1 MRVSRHRGGANLH
14 PMSSRNEVQ
23 RGRFIVFEGGD
34 GSGKS
39 TQAKMLAAA
48 LGAELTRE
56 PGGTPI
62 SEKIRAL
69 VLDPTFP
76 ELDARTEALLMAAS
90 RAQHVA
96 ELIEPALA
104 RGTSVVSDRFIAS
117 SLAYQGVARGLGI
130 EAVATANALALNGL
144 QPDLTILLKVSA
156 KAARGRLGDAL
167 DRIEQA
173 SLDDVVV
180 STYEQFAAENPDGW
194 LVVEAEGSIEEVG
207 ARIRSGVRERLG
219 L

>member
-1 MRVSRHRGGANLH
+1 MPSE
-14 PMSSRNEVQ
+14 NEVQ

-39 TQAKMLAAA
+39 TQAALLAEAI
-48 LGAELTRE
+48 GAELTRE

-62 SEKIRAL
+62 SEKIREL
-69 VLDPTFP
+69 VLDPGHT
-76 ELDARTEALLMAAS
+76 ELDPRTEALLMAAS

-96 ELIEPALA
+96 ELIKPTLD
-104 RGTSVVSDRFIAS
+104 RGVSVVSDRFIAS
-117 SLAYQGVARGLGI
+117 SLAYQGVARELGI
-130 EAVATANALALNGL
+130 DAVAQANSLALAGL
-144 QPDLTILLKVSA
+144 QPDLTILLKVSTR
-156 KAARGRLGDAL
+156 AARGRLVREL

-180 STYEQFAAENPDGW
+180 STYERFAAQDPDGW
-194 LVVEAEGSIEEVG
+194 LVVEAEGSIDEIG
-207 ARIRSGVRERLG
+207 ARVRAGVQERLG

>member
-1 MRVSRHRGGANLH
+1 MPSE
-14 PMSSRNEVQ
+14 NEVQ

-39 TQAKMLAAA
+39 TQAARLAEAI
-48 LGAELTRE
+48 GAELTRE

-62 SEKIRAL
+62 SEKIREL
-69 VLDPTFP
+69 VLDPGHT
-76 ELDARTEALLMAAS
+76 ELDPRTEALLMAAS

-96 ELIEPALA
+96 ELIKPTLD
-104 RGTSVVSDRFIAS
+104 RGVSVVSDRFIAS
-117 SLAYQGVARGLGI
+117 SLAYQGVARELGI
-130 EAVATANALALNGL
+130 DAVAQANSLALAGL
-144 QPDLTILLKVSA
+144 QPDLTILLKVSTR
-156 KAARGRLGDAL
+156 AARGRLVREL

-180 STYEQFAAENPDGW
+180 STYERFAAQDPDGW
-194 LVVEAEGSIEEVG
+194 LVVEAEGSIDEIG
-207 ARIRSGVRERLG
+207 ARVRAGVQERLG

>member
-1 MRVSRHRGGANLH
+1 MPSE
-14 PMSSRNEVQ
+14 NEVQ

-39 TQAKMLAAA
+39 TQAALLAEAI
-48 LGAELTRE
+48 GAELTRE

-62 SEKIRAL
+62 SEKIREL
-69 VLDPTFP
+69 VLDPGHT
-76 ELDARTEALLMAAS
+76 ELDPRTEALLMAAS

-96 ELIEPALA
+96 ELVKPTLD
-104 RGTSVVSDRFIAS
+104 RGVSVVSDRFIAS
-117 SLAYQGVARGLGI
+117 SLAYQGVARELGI
-130 EAVATANALALNGL
+130 DAVAQANSLALAGL
-144 QPDLTILLKVSA
+144 QPDLTILLKVSTR
-156 KAARGRLGDAL
+156 AARGRLVREL

-180 STYEQFAAENPDGW
+180 STYERFAAQDPDGW
-194 LVVEAEGSIEEVG
+194 LVVEAEGSIDEIG
-207 ARIRSGVRERLG
+207 ARVRAGVQERLG

>member
-1 MRVSRHRGGANLH
+1 MPSE
-14 PMSSRNEVQ
+14 NEVQ

-39 TQAKMLAAA
+39 TQAARLAEAI
-48 LGAELTRE
+48 GAELTRE

-62 SEKIRAL
+62 SEKIREL
-69 VLDPTFP
+69 VLDPGHT
-76 ELDARTEALLMAAS
+76 ELDPRTEALLMAAS

-96 ELIEPALA
+96 ELIKPTLDQ
-104 RGTSVVSDRFIAS
+104 GVSVVSDRFIAS
-117 SLAYQGVARGLGI
+117 SLAYQGVARELGI
-130 EAVATANALALNGL
+130 DAVAQANSLALAGL
-144 QPDLTILLKVSA
+144 QPDLTILLKVSTR
-156 KAARGRLGDAL
+156 AARGRLVREL

-180 STYEQFAAENPDGW
+180 STYERFAAQDPDGW
-194 LVVEAEGSIEEVG
+194 LVVEAEGSIDEIG
-207 ARIRSGVRERLG
+207 ARVRAGVQERLG

>member
-1 MRVSRHRGGANLH
+1 MPSENA
-14 PMSSRNEVQ
+14 VQ

-39 TQAKMLAAA
+39 TQAALLAEAI
-48 LGAELTRE
+48 GAELTRE

-62 SEKIRAL
+62 SEKIREL
-69 VLDPTFP
+69 VLDPGHT
-76 ELDARTEALLMAAS
+76 ELDPRTEALLMAAS

-96 ELIEPALA
+96 ELIKPTLD
-104 RGTSVVSDRFIAS
+104 RGVSVVSDRFIAS
-117 SLAYQGVARGLGI
+117 SLAYQGVARELGI
-130 EAVATANALALNGL
+130 DAVAQANSLALAGL
-144 QPDLTILLKVSA
+144 QPDLTILLKVSTR
-156 KAARGRLGDAL
+156 AARGRLVREL

-180 STYEQFAAENPDGW
+180 STYERFAAQDPDGW
-194 LVVEAEGSIEEVG
+194 LVVEAEGSIDEIG
-207 ARIRSGVRERLG
+207 ARVRAGVRERLG

>member
-1 MRVSRHRGGANLH
+1 MPSE
-14 PMSSRNEVQ
+14 NEVQ

-39 TQAKMLAAA
+39 TQAARLAEAI
-48 LGAELTRE
+48 GAELTRE

-62 SEKIRAL
+62 SEKIREL
-69 VLDPTFP
+69 VLDPGHT
-76 ELDARTEALLMAAS
+76 ELDPRTEALLMAAS

-96 ELIEPALA
+96 ELIKPTLD
-104 RGTSVVSDRFIAS
+104 RGVSVVSDRFIAS
-117 SLAYQGVARGLGI
+117 SLAYQGVARELGLDT
-130 EAVATANALALNGL
+130 VAQANSLALAGL
-144 QPDLTILLKVSA
+144 QPDLTILLKVSTR
-156 KAARGRLGDAL
+156 AARGRLVREL

-180 STYEQFAAENPDGW
+180 STYERFAAQDPDGW
-194 LVVEAEGSIEEVG
+194 LVVEAEGSIDEIG
-207 ARIRSGVRERLG
+207 ARVRAGVQERLG

>member
-1 MRVSRHRGGANLH
+1 MPSE
-14 PMSSRNEVQ
+14 NEVQ

-39 TQAKMLAAA
+39 TQAARLAEAI
-48 LGAELTRE
+48 GAELTRE

-62 SEKIRAL
+62 SEKIREL
-69 VLDPTFP
+69 VLDPGHT
-76 ELDARTEALLMAAS
+76 ELDPRTEALLMAAS

-96 ELIEPALA
+96 ELIKPTLDQ
-104 RGTSVVSDRFIAS
+104 GVSVVSDRFIAS
-117 SLAYQGVARGLGI
+117 SLAYQGVARELGI
-130 EAVATANALALNGL
+130 DAVAQANSLALAGL

-156 KAARGRLGDAL
+156 QAARGRLVREL

-180 STYEQFAAENPDGW
+180 STYERFAAQDPDGW
-194 LVVEAEGSIEEVG
+194 LVVEAEGSIDEIG
-207 ARIRSGVRERLG
+207 ARVRAGVQERLG

>member
-1 MRVSRHRGGANLH
+1 MPSE
-14 PMSSRNEVQ
+14 NEVQ

-39 TQAKMLAAA
+39 TQAARLAEAI
-48 LGAELTRE
+48 GAELTRE

-62 SEKIRAL
+62 SEKIREL
-69 VLDPTFP
+69 VLDPGHT
-76 ELDARTEALLMAAS
+76 ELDPRTEALLMAAS

-96 ELIEPALA
+96 ELIKPTLD
-104 RGTSVVSDRFIAS
+104 RGVSVVSDRFIAS
-117 SLAYQGVARGLGI
+117 SLAYQGVARELGI
-130 EAVATANALALNGL
+130 DAVAQANSLALAGL
-144 QPDLTILLKVSA
+144 QPDLTILLKVSTR
-156 KAARGRLGDAL
+156 AARGRLVREL

-180 STYEQFAAENPDGW
+180 STYEGFAEQDPDGW
-194 LVVEAEGSIEEVG
+194 LVVEAEGSIDEIG
-207 ARIRSGVRERLG
+207 ARIRAGVQERLG

>member
-1 MRVSRHRGGANLH
+1 MPSE
-14 PMSSRNEVQ
+14 NEVQ

-39 TQAKMLAAA
+39 TQAALLAEAI
-48 LGAELTRE
+48 GAELTRE

-62 SEKIRAL
+62 SEKIREL
-69 VLDPTFP
+69 VLDPEHT
-76 ELDARTEALLMAAS
+76 ELDPRTEALLMAAS

-96 ELIEPALA
+96 ELIKPTLE
-104 RGTSVVSDRFIAS
+104 RGVSVVSDRFIAS
-117 SLAYQGVARGLGI
+117 SLAYQGIARELGVD
-130 EAVATANALALNGL
+130 AVAQANALALDGL

-156 KAARGRLGDAL
+156 QAARGRLVREL

-180 STYEQFAAENPDGW
+180 STYEGFAEQDPDGW
-194 LVVEAEGSIEEVG
+194 LVVEAEGSIDEIG
-207 ARIRSGVRERLG
+207 ARIRAGVQERLG

>member
-1 MRVSRHRGGANLH
+1 
-14 PMSSRNEVQ
+14 
-23 RGRFIVFEGGD
+23 
-34 GSGKS
+34 
-39 TQAKMLAAA
+39 MLAAA

-104 RGTSVVSDRFIAS
+104 QGTSVVSDRFIAS

-156 KAARGRLGDAL
+156 KAARGRLGDDL

-180 STYEQFAAENPDGW
+180 STYEQFAAENPDVW
-194 LVVEAEGSIEEVG
+194 LVVEAEGSIEEIG

>member
-1 MRVSRHRGGANLH
+1 MPSE
-14 PMSSRNEVQ
+14 NEVQ

-39 TQAKMLAAA
+39 TQAARLAEVI
-48 LGAELTRE
+48 GAELTRE

-62 SEKIRAL
+62 SEKIREL
-69 VLDPTFP
+69 VLDPGHT
-76 ELDARTEALLMAAS
+76 ELDPRTEALLMAAS

-96 ELIEPALA
+96 ELIKPTLD
-104 RGTSVVSDRFIAS
+104 RGVSVVSDRFIAS
-117 SLAYQGVARGLGI
+117 SLAYQGVARELGI
-130 EAVATANALALNGL
+130 DAVAQANSLALAGL
-144 QPDLTILLKVSA
+144 QPDLTILLKVSTR
-156 KAARGRLGDAL
+156 AARGRLVREL

-180 STYEQFAAENPDGW
+180 STYEGFAEQDPDGW
-194 LVVEAEGSIEEVG
+194 LVVEAEGSIDEIG
-207 ARIRSGVRERLG
+207 ARIRAGVQERLG